1 MYLNKT
7 TINNTA
13 TANGGSNFSTTR
25 SYWSS
30 TEYDSQYNPWYRDFD
45 DGFQNYDNLSH
56 FQYRARAVRAF

>member
-56 FQYRARAVRAF
+56 FQ